1 MTNSMET
8 KNTISSFKLPLSE
21 RELKAKGEPAFAFS
35 SSISL
40 VDNDGNAQKIDMHKT
55 EQNAIFAQNFKYWNQ
70 ETAFLSTNNVDN
82 PYFQSIVNMGVDAV
96 PFILDELKKGPTTLV
111 YALDKIFPG
120 VMKYEGFV
128 SLNDACK
135 RWIEILKQV

>member
-8 KNTISSFKLPLSE
+8 KNTIFSE

-82 PYFQSIVNMGVDAV
+82 PYFQGIVNMGVDAV

-135 RWIEILKQV
+135 KWIEILKQV

>member
-8 KNTISSFKLPLSE
+8 KNTISSFRLPLSE
-21 RELKAKGEPAFAFS
+21 RELKANGEPAFTFS

-70 ETAFLSTNNVDN
+70 ETALLSTNNVDN
-82 PYFQSIVNMGVDAV
+82 PYFQGIVNMGVDAV

-135 RWIEILKQV
+135 KWIEILKQV

>member
-1 MTNSMET
+1 MET

-21 RELKAKGEPAFAFS
+21 RELKAKGELAFAFS

-82 PYFQSIVNMGVDAV
+82 PYFQGIVNMGVDAV

-135 RWIEILKQV
+135 KWIEILEQV

>member
-8 KNTISSFKLPLSE
+8 KNTISSFRLSLSE

-55 EQNAIFAQNFKYWNQ
+55 EQNAIFVQNFKYWNQ
-70 ETAFLSTNNVDN
+70 ETALLSTNNVDN
-82 PYFQSIVNMGVDAV
+82 PYFQGIVNMGVDAV

-128 SLNDACK
+128 SLNDACNK
-135 RWIEILKQV
+135 WIEILNQV

>member
-1 MTNSMET
+1 MVNST
-8 KNTISSFKLPLSE
+8 DINTVSSSELSLSE

-82 PYFQSIVNMGVDAV
+82 PYFQGIVNMGVDAV

-135 RWIEILKQV
+135 KWIEILEQV

>member
-1 MTNSMET
+1 MVWAP
-8 KNTISSFKLPLSE
+8 PLSLAATQE
-21 RELKAKGEPAFAFS
+21 IAFAFS

-40 VDNDGNAQKIDMHKT
+40 VDNDSNAQKIDMHKT

-70 ETAFLSTNNVDN
+70 ETALLSTNNVDN
-82 PYFQSIVNMGVDAV
+82 PYFQGIVNMGVDAV
-96 PFILDELKKGPTTLV
+96 PFILDKLKKGPTTLV